1 MKRIGRTLW
10 MLALVVLV
18 AASGNAYAQTR
29 IGYVD
34 MKRLL
39 DEAPQVAAGR
49 AKLARE
55 FEARNDELKAME
67 RRLETMEQRLVD
79 ESATLSEEQR
89 INLEWEIRSLRR
101 EINTTR
107 QQLSDD
113 LNIRLNEELA
123 QVDDEVGKAIRAIAE
138 EQGYDLV
145 LSSPVEFAS
154 DRIDLTDQVLQR
166 LRGRFQRRQAGG
178 GGS

>member
-1 MKRIGRTLW
+1 MNRIWLTMCAIGVAAV
-10 MLALVVLV
+10 LALSG
-18 AASGNAYAQTR
+18 AAHAQTR
-29 IGYVD
+29 VGYVD

-39 DEAPQVAAGR
+39 DEAPQVSAGR
-49 AKLARE
+49 SKLARE
-55 FEARNDELKAME
+55 FEDRNDELKVKE
-67 RRLETMEQRLVD
+67 RRLDSMEQRLVD

-113 LNIRLNEELA
+113 LNIRLNEELS
-123 QVDDEVGKAIRAIAE
+123 QVDDKVEAAIRTIAR

-154 DRIDLTDQVLQR
+154 DRIDLTDQVLQQ
-166 LRGRFQRRQAGG
+166 LRERHQ
-178 GGS
+178 GSRSGDR

>member
-1 MKRIGRTLW
+1 MNRIWLTVCVTGMACL
-10 MLALVVLV
+10 MAFAG
-18 AASGNAYAQTR
+18 AAHAQAQ

-39 DEAPQVAAGR
+39 DEAPQVSEGR
-49 AKLARE
+49 SKLARE
-55 FEARNDELKAME
+55 FESRNDELKIME
-67 RRLETMEQRLVD
+67 RRLDSMEQRLVD
-79 ESATLSEEQR
+79 ESASLSEDQR

-123 QVDDEVGKAIRAIAE
+123 QVDDQVEQAIRSIAR

-154 DRIDLTDQVLQR
+154 DRINLTDQVLQR
-166 LRGRFQRRQAGG
+166 LRERFQRGRSGDQ
-178 GGS
+178 

>member
-1 MKRIGRTLW
+1 MNRIWLTVCVMGMAGL
-10 MLALVVLV
+10 MAFAGV
-18 AASGNAYAQTR
+18 AHAQAQ

-39 DEAPQVAAGR
+39 DEAPQVSEGR
-49 AKLARE
+49 SKLARE
-55 FEARNDELKAME
+55 FESRNDELKVME
-67 RRLETMEQRLVD
+67 RRLDSMEQRLVD
-79 ESATLSEEQR
+79 ESASLSEEQR

-123 QVDDEVGKAIRAIAE
+123 QVDDQVEQAIRSIAR

-154 DRIDLTDQVLQR
+154 DRINLTDQVLQR
-166 LRGRFQRRQAGG
+166 LRERFQRGQSGDQ
-178 GGS
+178 

>member
-1 MKRIGRTLW
+1 MG
-10 MLALVVLV
+10 V
-18 AASGNAYAQTR
+18 AALLAFAGAAHAQAR

-39 DEAPQVAAGR
+39 DEAPQVSEGR
-49 AKLARE
+49 SKLARE
-55 FEARNDELKAME
+55 FESRNDELKIKE
-67 RRLETMEQRLVD
+67 RRLDSMEERLVD
-79 ESATLSEEQR
+79 ESASLSEEQR

-123 QVDDEVGKAIRAIAE
+123 QVDNQVEEAIRAIAR
-138 EQGYDLV
+138 EQDYDLV

-154 DRIDLTDQVLQR
+154 DRINLTDQVLQR
-166 LRGRFQRRQAGG
+166 LRERFQRGRARDQ
-178 GGS
+178 

>member
-1 MKRIGRTLW
+1 MKRFWLTLC
-10 MLALVVLV
+10 MLSVATMV
-18 AASGNAYAQTR
+18 AAGAAHAQAR

-49 AKLARE
+49 AKLSRE
-55 FEARNDELKAME
+55 FENRNDELKSME
-67 RRLETMEQRLVD
+67 RRLEAMEQRLVD
-79 ESATLSEEQR
+79 ESATLTEEQR

-113 LNIRLNEELA
+113 LNIRLNEELS
-123 QVDDEVGKAIRAIAE
+123 QVDDEVGRAIRALAE
-138 EQGYDLV
+138 EQGFDLV
-145 LSSPVEFAS
+145 LSSPVEYAS

-166 LRGRFQRRQAGG
+166 LRARYQRRQAGDD
-178 GGS
+178 GS

>member
-1 MKRIGRTLW
+1 MNRIWLTLCT
-10 MLALVVLV
+10 MGLAGLLAFSG
-18 AASGNAYAQTR
+18 AAHAQAR

-39 DEAPQVAAGR
+39 DEAPQVSAGR
-49 AKLARE
+49 SQLARE
-55 FEARNDELKAME
+55 FEDRNDELKIME
-67 RRLETMEQRLVD
+67 RRLDTMEQRLVD
-79 ESATLSEEQR
+79 ESASLSEEQR

-123 QVDDEVGKAIRAIAE
+123 QVDDQVEQAIRTIAA

-145 LSSPVEFAS
+145 LSSPVEYAS

-166 LRGRFQRRQAGG
+166 LRERFQRGQSGDQ
-178 GGS
+178 

>member
-1 MKRIGRTLW
+1 MATGG
-10 MLALVVLV
+10 LAH
-18 AASGNAYAQTR
+18 AQAR

-49 AKLARE
+49 SKLARE
-55 FEARNDELKAME
+55 FEDRNDELKIKE
-67 RRLETMEQRLVD
+67 RRLESMEQRLMD
-79 ESATLSEEQR
+79 ESASLSEEQR

-113 LNIRLNEELA
+113 LNIRLNEELS
-123 QVDDEVGKAIRAIAE
+123 QVDDEVEKAIRTIAR

-154 DRIDLTDQVLQR
+154 DRINLTDQVLQR
-166 LRGRFQRRQAGG
+166 LRERFQRGRSGDQ
-178 GGS
+178 

>member
-1 MKRIGRTLW
+1 MNRIGLTISAMGVAVL
-10 MLALVVLV
+10 LAFSGV
-18 AASGNAYAQTR
+18 ANAQAR

-39 DEAPQVAAGR
+39 DEAPQVSAGR
-49 AKLARE
+49 SKLARE
-55 FEARNDELKAME
+55 FEDRNDELKIKE
-67 RRLETMEQRLVD
+67 RRLESMEQRLLD
-79 ESATLSEEQR
+79 ESASLSEEQR

-113 LNIRLNEELA
+113 LNIRLNEELS
-123 QVDDEVGKAIRAIAE
+123 QVDDEVEKAIRTIAR

-154 DRIDLTDQVLQR
+154 DRINLTDQVLQR
-166 LRGRFQRRQAGG
+166 LRERFQRGRSGDQ
-178 GGS
+178 

>member
-1 MKRIGRTLW
+1 MNRIWLTMCAIGVAAV
-10 MLALVVLV
+10 LALSG
-18 AASGNAYAQTR
+18 AAHAQTR
-29 IGYVD
+29 VGYVD

-49 AKLARE
+49 SKLARE
-55 FEARNDELKAME
+55 FEDRNDELKIKE
-67 RRLETMEQRLVD
+67 RRLDSMEQRLVD
-79 ESATLSEEQR
+79 ESATLTEEQR

-113 LNIRLNEELA
+113 LNIRLNEELS
-123 QVDDEVGKAIRAIAE
+123 QVDDQVAAAIRTIAR

-154 DRIDLTDQVLQR
+154 DRINLTDQVLQQ
-166 LRGRFQRRQAGG
+166 LRERYQGGRSGDR
-178 GGS
+178 

>member
-1 MKRIGRTLW
+1 M
-10 MLALVVLV
+10 VVL
-18 AASGNAYAQTR
+18 AATGGLAHAQAR

-55 FEARNDELKAME
+55 FEARNDELKTME
-67 RRLETMEQRLVD
+67 RRLEAMEQRLVD
-79 ESATLSEEQR
+79 ESATLTEEQR
-89 INLEWEIRSLRR
+89 INLEWEVRSLRR

-113 LNIRLNEELA
+113 LNIRLNEELS

-166 LRGRFQRRQAGG
+166 LRARFQRMQAGDS
-178 GGS
+178 GS